1 MIDSKAQD
9 LLRHKVRG
17 KLSTHWPSVPRK
29 IIEAVTEQAIL
40 DVREND
46 DWLFDMM
53 VDVAIASA
61 KDHLRGAILHG
72 DA

>member
-1 MIDSKAQD
+1 MISIKDQD
-9 LLRHKVRG
+9 LLRHKVRY
-17 KLSTHWPSVPRK
+17 KLGIQCPAVPRSA
-29 IIEAVTEQAIL
+29 IESATEQAIL

-61 KDHLRGAILHG
+61 RTHLRGAIDNG
-72 DA
+72 TA